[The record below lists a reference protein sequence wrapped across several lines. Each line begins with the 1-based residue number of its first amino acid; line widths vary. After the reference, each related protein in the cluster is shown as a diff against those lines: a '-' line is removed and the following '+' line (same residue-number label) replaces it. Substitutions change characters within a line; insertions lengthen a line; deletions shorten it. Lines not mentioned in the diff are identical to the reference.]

1 MKLPSAQKAIVPKS
15 KITDYLL
22 CLTHTNGHSKA
33 KFFLNHGFSLADWQ
47 EMAEALKDLAQR
59 NEVINVEKTPF
70 GMRYVIDGKI
80 NTPNQRNPFIRTVW
94 FIEDEQTI
102 PIFVTAYPQQE

>member
-1 MKLPSAQKAIVPKS
+1 MKLPAVQEAIVPRT

-22 CLTHTNGHSKA
+22 CLTHTNGQSKA
-33 KFFLNHGFSLADWQ
+33 RFFLNQGFFIADWQ
-47 EMAEALKDLAQR
+47 ELAEALKDLAQR

-80 NTPNQRNPFIRTVW
+80 NSPNQRNLFIRTIW
-94 FIEDEQTI
+94 FIEHEKTI

>member
-1 MKLPSAQKAIVPKS
+1 MKLPAVQKAIVPMT

-22 CLTHTNGHSKA
+22 CLTHANGQSKA
-33 KFFLNHGFSLADWQ
+33 SFFLNQGFCVADWQ
-47 EMAEALKDLAQR
+47 ELAEALKDLAQR

-94 FIEDEQTI
+94 FIEHEQTI

>member
-1 MKLPSAQKAIVPKS
+1 MFNVYERAKQSQVFS
-15 KITDYLL
+15 ESRLL
-22 CLTHTNGHSKA
+22 FRVL
-33 KFFLNHGFSLADWQ
+33 
-47 EMAEALKDLAQR
+47 AEALKDLAQR

-94 FIEDEQTI
+94 FIEHEQTI
-102 PIFVTAYPQQE
+102 PIFVTAYPHQE